1 MRQVAA
7 LAFVLLL
14 ATQASAMGN
23 YPPTR
28 WHDARDS
35 SPPSVPE
42 PAAVGLFASGSAII
56 GWAIH
61 RRRK

>member
-1 MRQVAA
+1 MRHVAA
-7 LAFVLLL
+7 LAFALLL
-14 ATQASAMGN
+14 ATQANGMGN
-23 YPPTR
+23 YR
-28 WHDARDS
+28 WHDADDS

-42 PAAVGLFASGSAII
+42 PAAIGLFASGSAII

>member
-7 LAFVLLL
+7 LAFALLL
-14 ATQASAMGN
+14 ATQANAMGN

-28 WHDARDS
+28 WHDADDH

-42 PAAVGLFASGSAII
+42 PAAVGLFLSGSAII
-56 GWAIH
+56 AWAIH